1 MSNSKI
7 CFDARM
13 AYASGIGTYIR
24 GVLGEW
30 ARNPPQ
36 ASFSLSLITSK
47 KEPYEGGP
55 WPTYPLS
62 SKFYSVS
69 EQFSIPGAYAK
80 SGASL
85 LHVPHY
91 NLPAAL
97 ASHCVVTVH
106 DLIHLKFPEFLPSR
120 LAWLYAQSFFRFW
133 IPRARAILTV
143 SQNTKR
149 DLMELLKIP
158 ESKITVSPLGVP
170 VGFRKQPL
178 AMVWPQLKTLNLQEG
193 YFLYVGNLKEFK
205 NVPRL
210 LEAYQLLRKKHPDT
224 APLVL
229 VGRNFIP
236 GFEQKMKETPGVRW
250 LSEVDQKALPALYAG
265 AYALVFPS
273 LYEGFGLPVLEAM
286 ACGTPVICSNRGSL
300 PEVAGNAAL
309 LVDPLS
315 LENISEAMQRIL
327 IEPGLTERLCQLG
340 LEQSAQFSWKTT
352 AQKTWNLYESLL
364 S

>member
-1 MSNSKI
+1 MKTFSV

-30 ARNPPQ
+30 ARNPPE
-36 ASFSLSLITSK
+36 SPFNLSLITSK
-47 KEPYEGGP
+47 QDPYEGGP
-55 WPTYPLS
+55 WPTYPIS
-62 SKFYSVS
+62 ASFYSVR
-69 EQFSIPGAYAK
+69 EQWAVPRAYSQSK
-80 SGASL
+80 ASL

-91 NLPAAL
+91 NIPAASV
-97 ASHCVVTVH
+97 SHCVVTVH
-106 DLIHLKFPEFLPSR
+106 DLIHLKFPQFLPSR

-133 IPRARAILTV
+133 VPRTRAILTV
-143 SQNTKR
+143 SENTKK
-149 DLMELLKIP
+149 DLIELLKVP

-170 VGFRKQPL
+170 SGFRKQPL
-178 AMVWPQLKTLNLQEG
+178 AMVWPQLKTLSLQEG

-210 LEAYQLLRKKHPDT
+210 LEAYQLLCKKHPDT
-224 APLVL
+224 PPLVFA
-229 VGRNFIP
+229 GRNFIP
-236 GFEQKMKETPGVRW
+236 GFDQRMKETPGVRW
-250 LSEVDQKALPALYAG
+250 LSEVDQKVLPALYAG

-309 LVDPLS
+309 LIDPLS
-315 LENISEAMQRIL
+315 PQEISEAMQRVL
-327 IEPGLTERLCQLG
+327 QEPGLTERLCQLG
-340 LEQSAQFSWKTT
+340 LEQSAKFSWKIT
-352 AQKTWNLYESLL
+352 AQKTLDVYHQVFA
-364 S
+364 